1 MTPDLINGLF
11 FEALG
16 SLMICVNI
24 YRILV
29 DRRSRGVSI
38 WSVSFFT
45 LWGYWNL
52 YYYAS
57 LGQWWSFTGGMAMVV
72 SNTIWVT
79 LLFYYWRREVWYQ
92 NHHHLRAI
100 ERAYGQI

>member
-1 MTPDLINGLF
+1 MTPDLINGLV
-11 FEALG
+11 FELLG

-38 WSVSFFT
+38 WSVLFFT

-52 YYYAS
+52 YFYS
-57 LGQWWSFTGGMAMVV
+57 QLGQFWSLLGGLCMVA
-72 SNTIWVT
+72 SNTVWVA
-79 LLFYYWRREVWYQ
+79 LLFHFWRKEVRGRKMAVINY
-92 NHHHLRAI
+92 R
-100 ERAYGQI
+100 RVYGQI